1 LICPL
6 VSWFRGFVFRGSVFP
21 IEILLETSMTINF
34 LDPAAEASAPLES
47 YGLRLDITK
56 RPLALGLI
64 ANSFPDSRNFMDHV
78 ERALADLLPGVT
90 LRRYQKPTVEP
101 VSPKVLAE
109 IGRDCDGVVAAWGH

>member
-1 LICPL
+1 L
-6 VSWFRGFVFRGSVFP
+6 SRGFVVP
-21 IEILLETSMTINF
+21 IEILLETSMTIDF
-34 LDPAAEASAPLES
+34 LDPAAEQSAPVEQ
-47 YGLRLDITK
+47 YGLRLDLAK

-109 IGRDCDGVVAAWGH
+109 IERDCDGVVAAWGH